1 MPIDTGVD
9 AGTPQQFP
17 HYDSYDIV
25 QLHDYQKFAHDF
37 IMTRPYAGLFLD
49 MGMGKTLTTLS
60 ALYDMNPPGH
70 VLVVA
75 PKNIARSTWLD
86 EIAKW
91 NLPLRTKSF
100 LVNENDRPLTK
111 KKRLELYAEAP
122 TQPPTVY
129 FINRELVCDLV
140 EHTPNWCYPIVILD
154 EAQSFKSYG
163 SERFKALKKVR
174 PNIER
179 LIELTGTPSPNG
191 LMDLWSQIYLLD
203 QGKRLGRTITQYRNE
218 FFTPGLIVNGYPV
231 KWTPK
236 PGAEQEI
243 YRRISDIVISMKN
256 TMLTLPPLTVN
267 NVYVHMEPKERKL
280 YEQMKKD
287 YVLNIPSMCA
297 EDGTID
303 VIAAN
308 AAVLSAKL
316 RQMASGALYVD
327 DQHNYKIIH
336 RRKLE
341 HVAYLL
347 RCTSSPV
354 IIAYHFQTD
363 RIMLETYLTSL
374 GFDVKVF
381 DGSAAMIR
389 AWNAGSVPVMLL
401 QPASA
406 GHGLNLQEGG
416 HTLIWYT
423 IPWSLEEY
431 QQTNARLYRQGQTDP
446 VVIHHIL
453 AKKTIDEQVLRAID
467 KKDMSQAQ
475 LIDAVRAEF

>member
-1 MPIDTGVD
+1 MPIDLT
-9 AGTPQQFP
+9 APQPQLP
-17 HYDSYDIV
+17 CDSYKLV

-37 IMTRPYAGLFLD
+37 ILTHPYAGLFLD

-60 ALYDMNPPGH
+60 ALYDLNPNGN
-70 VLVVA
+70 VLIVA

-91 NLPLRTKSF
+91 KLPLRTRSF
-100 LVNENDRPLTK
+100 VVNEKDRPLSK
-111 KKRLELYAEAP
+111 AKRHELYEEAQ
-122 TQPPTVY
+122 TAPPAIY

-140 EHTPNWCYPIVILD
+140 EHTKHWCYPIVVLD
-154 EAQSFKSYG
+154 EAQSFKTYNSA
-163 SERFKALKKVR
+163 RFKALKKVR
-174 PNIER
+174 PQIQR

-191 LMDLWSQIYLLD
+191 LMDLWSQICLLD
-203 QGKRLGRTITQYRNE
+203 EGERLGRTITAYRNR
-218 FFTPGLIVNGYPV
+218 FFYPGMIVNGYPV

-243 YRRISDIVISMKN
+243 YELISDLVISMKN
-256 TMLTLPPLTVN
+256 TALTLPPLTMN
-267 NVYVHMEPKERKL
+267 NVYVHMEPKEKKL
-280 YEQMKKD
+280 YDEMKKE
-287 YVLNIPSMCA
+287 YVLSFKTGVA
-297 EDGTID
+297 EDDVVD

-327 DQHNYKIIH
+327 DAHNYRIIH

-347 RCTSSPV
+347 RSTSSPV

-363 RIMLETYLTSL
+363 RIMLEAYLTSL
-374 GFDVKVF
+374 GFDVQPF
-381 DGSAAMIR
+381 DGSAGMIR
-389 AWNAGSVPVMLL
+389 AWNAGQIPVMLL

-406 GHGLNLQEGG
+406 GHGLNLQDGG

-453 AKKTIDEQVLRAID
+453 TKGTIDEQVLRAID
-467 KKDMSQAQ
+467 KKDMSQSQ
-475 LIDAVRAEF
+475 LIDAVMAEF

>member
-1 MPIDTGVD
+1 MPIDPN
-9 AGTPQQFP
+9 ALQPQLP
-17 HYDSYDIV
+17 CDSYNIV

-37 IMTRPYAGLFLD
+37 ILTHPYAGLFLD

-60 ALYDMNPPGH
+60 ALYDMNPNGN
-70 VLVVA
+70 VLIVA

-91 NLPLRTKSF
+91 KLPLRTRSF
-100 LVNENDRPLTK
+100 VVNEKDRPLSK
-111 KKRLELYAEAP
+111 AKRHELYEEAQ
-122 TQPPTVY
+122 TAPPAIY

-140 EHTPNWCYPIVILD
+140 EHTENWCYPIVVLD
-154 EAQSFKSYG
+154 EAQSFKTYNSA
-163 SERFKALKKVR
+163 RFKALKKVR
-174 PNIER
+174 PYIQR

-203 QGKRLGRTITQYRNE
+203 EGERLGRTITAYRNR
-218 FFTPGLIVNGYPV
+218 FFYPGMIVNGYPV

-243 YRRISDIVISMKN
+243 YGLISDLVISMKN
-256 TMLTLPPLTVN
+256 TALTLPPLTMD
-267 NVYVHMEPKERKL
+267 NVYVHMEPKEKKL
-280 YEQMKKD
+280 YDEMKKE
-287 YVLNIPSMCA
+287 YVLSLKTGVA
-297 EDGTID
+297 EDDVVD

-316 RQMASGALYVD
+316 RQMASGALYID
-327 DQHNYKIIH
+327 DAHNYRIIH

-363 RIMLETYLTSL
+363 KIMLETYLTSL
-374 GFDVKVF
+374 GFDVQPF
-381 DGSAAMIR
+381 DGSAGMIR
-389 AWNAGSVPVMLL
+389 AWNAGQIPVMLL

-453 AKKTIDEQVLRAID
+453 TKGTIDEQVLKAID
-467 KKDMSQAQ
+467 KKDMSQSQ
-475 LIDAVRAEF
+475 LINAVMAEF

>member
-1 MPIDTGVD
+1 MPIDPN
-9 AGTPQQFP
+9 APQPQLP
-17 HYDSYDIV
+17 CDSYNIV

-37 IMTRPYAGLFLD
+37 ILTHPYAGLFLD

-60 ALYDMNPPGH
+60 ALYDMNPNGN
-70 VLVVA
+70 VLIVA

-91 NLPLRTKSF
+91 KLPLRTRSF
-100 LVNENDRPLTK
+100 VVNEKDRPLSK
-111 KKRLELYAEAP
+111 AKRHELYEEAQ
-122 TQPPTVY
+122 TAPPAIY

-140 EHTPNWCYPIVILD
+140 EHTKNWCYPIVVLD
-154 EAQSFKSYG
+154 EAQSFKAYNSA
-163 SERFKALKKVR
+163 RFKALKKVR
-174 PNIER
+174 PYIQR

-203 QGKRLGRTITQYRNE
+203 EGERLGRTITAYRNR
-218 FFTPGLIVNGYPV
+218 FFYPGMIVNGYPV

-243 YRRISDIVISMKN
+243 YGLISDLVISMKN
-256 TMLTLPPLTVN
+256 TALTLPPLTMD
-267 NVYVHMEPKERKL
+267 NVYVHMEPKEKKL
-280 YEQMKKD
+280 YDEMKKE
-287 YVLNIPSMCA
+287 YVLSLKTGIA
-297 EDGTID
+297 EDDVVD

-316 RQMASGALYVD
+316 RQMASGALYID
-327 DQHNYKIIH
+327 DAHNYRIIH

-363 RIMLETYLTSL
+363 KIMLETYLTSL
-374 GFDVKVF
+374 GFDVQPF
-381 DGSAAMIR
+381 DGSAGMIR
-389 AWNAGSVPVMLL
+389 AWNAGQIPVMLL

-453 AKKTIDEQVLRAID
+453 TKGTIDEQVLKAID
-467 KKDMSQAQ
+467 KKDMSQSQ
-475 LIDAVRAEF
+475 LIDAVMAEF

>member
-1 MPIDTGVD
+1 MPIDPN
-9 AGTPQQFP
+9 APQSQLP
-17 HYDSYDIV
+17 CDSYNIV

-37 IMTRPYAGLFLD
+37 ILTHPYAGLFLD

-60 ALYDMNPPGH
+60 ALYDMNPNGN
-70 VLVVA
+70 VLIVA

-91 NLPLRTKSF
+91 KLPLRTRSF
-100 LVNENDRPLTK
+100 VVNEKDRPLSK
-111 KKRLELYAEAP
+111 AKRHELYEEAQ
-122 TQPPTVY
+122 TAPPAIY

-140 EHTPNWCYPIVILD
+140 EHTKHWCYPIVVLD
-154 EAQSFKSYG
+154 EAQSFKTYNSA
-163 SERFKALKKVR
+163 RFKALKKVR
-174 PNIER
+174 PQIQR

-203 QGKRLGRTITQYRNE
+203 EGERLGRTITAYRNR
-218 FFTPGLIVNGYPV
+218 FFYPGMIVNGYPV

-243 YRRISDIVISMKN
+243 YELISDLVISMKN
-256 TMLTLPPLTVN
+256 TALTLPPLTMN
-267 NVYVHMEPKERKL
+267 NVYVYMEPKEKKL
-280 YEQMKKD
+280 YDEMKKE
-287 YVLNIPSMCA
+287 YVLSFKTGVA
-297 EDGTID
+297 EDDVVD

-327 DQHNYKIIH
+327 DAHNYRIIH

-347 RCTSSPV
+347 RSTSSPV

-363 RIMLETYLTSL
+363 KIMLETYLTSL
-374 GFDVKVF
+374 GFDVQPF
-381 DGSAAMIR
+381 DGSAGMIR
-389 AWNAGSVPVMLL
+389 AWNAGQIPVMLL

-406 GHGLNLQEGG
+406 GHGLNLQDGG

-453 AKKTIDEQVLRAID
+453 TKGTIDEQVLRAID
-467 KKDMSQAQ
+467 KKDMSQSQ
-475 LIDAVRAEF
+475 LIDAVMAEF

>member
-1 MPIDTGVD
+1 MPIDLT
-9 AGTPQQFP
+9 APQPQLP
-17 HYDSYDIV
+17 CDSYKLV

-37 IMTRPYAGLFLD
+37 ILTHPYAGLFLD

-60 ALYDMNPPGH
+60 ALYDLNPNGN
-70 VLVVA
+70 VLIVA

-91 NLPLRTKSF
+91 KLPLRTCSF
-100 LVNENDRPLTK
+100 VVNEKDRPLSK
-111 KKRLELYAEAP
+111 AKRHELYEKAQTAP
-122 TQPPTVY
+122 PAIY

-140 EHTPNWCYPIVILD
+140 EHTKHWCYPIVVLD
-154 EAQSFKSYG
+154 EAQSFKTYNSA
-163 SERFKALKKVR
+163 RFKALKKVR
-174 PNIER
+174 PQIQR

-203 QGKRLGRTITQYRNE
+203 EGERLGRTITAYRNR
-218 FFTPGLIVNGYPV
+218 FFYPGMIVNGYPV
-231 KWTPK
+231 KWIPK

-243 YRRISDIVISMKN
+243 YELISDLVISMKN
-256 TMLTLPPLTVN
+256 TALTLPPLTMN
-267 NVYVHMEPKERKL
+267 NVYVHMEPKEKKL
-280 YEQMKKD
+280 YDEMKKE
-287 YVLNIPSMCA
+287 YVLSFKTGVA
-297 EDGTID
+297 EDDVVD

-327 DQHNYKIIH
+327 DAHNYRIIH

-347 RCTSSPV
+347 RSTSSPV

-374 GFDVKVF
+374 GFDVQSF
-381 DGSAAMIR
+381 DGSAGMIR
-389 AWNAGSVPVMLL
+389 AWNAGQIPVMLL

-406 GHGLNLQEGG
+406 GHGLNLQDGG

-453 AKKTIDEQVLRAID
+453 TKGTIDEQVLRAID
-467 KKDMSQAQ
+467 KKDMSQSQ
-475 LIDAVRAEF
+475 LIDAVMAEF

>member
-1 MPIDTGVD
+1 MPLN
-9 AGTPQQFP
+9 QP

-25 QLHDYQKFAHDF
+25 QLHDYQRYAHDF
-37 IMTRPYAGLFLD
+37 IMQHPYVGLFLD

-60 ALYDMNPPGH
+60 ALYDLNPHGH
-70 VLVVA
+70 VLVIA

-86 EIAKW
+86 EIEKW
-91 NLPLRTKSF
+91 NLPLRTRS
-100 LVNENDRPLTK
+100 LIVNERDRPLTK
-111 KKRLELYAEAP
+111 KQRLELYAEAP
-122 TQPPTVY
+122 SQPPTIY
-129 FINRELVCDLV
+129 FINRELICDLV
-140 EHTPNWCYPIVILD
+140 KNTPRWCYPVVVID
-154 EAQSFKSYG
+154 EAQSFKSYK

-174 PNIER
+174 PDIQR

-203 QGKRLGRTITQYRNE
+203 QGERLGRTITQYRNE
-218 FFTPGLIVNGYPV
+218 FFNPGLIVNGYPV
-231 KWTPK
+231 KWTLK

-256 TMLTLPPLTVN
+256 TDAKLNLPKLTMNEVF
-267 NVYVHMEPKERKL
+267 VHMEPKERKL
-280 YEQMKKD
+280 YDTMKRD
-287 YVLNIPSMCA
+287 FVLNFGDDM
-297 EDGTID
+297 D

-308 AAVLSAKL
+308 SAVLSAKL

-341 HVAYLL
+341 HIAYLL
-347 RCTSSPV
+347 RGTSSPV
-354 IIAYHFQTD
+354 IIGYHFQTD

-374 GFDVKVF
+374 GFDVRTF
-381 DGSAAMIR
+381 DGTAAMIR
-389 AWNAGSVPVMLL
+389 AWNAGEIQVMLL

-406 GHGLNLQEGG
+406 GHGLNLQQGG

-431 QQTNARLYRQGQTDP
+431 QQTNARLYRQGQTQP
-446 VVIHHIL
+446 VVIHHVMT
-453 AKKTIDEQVLRAID
+453 KGTIDEQVLRAIH
-467 KKDMSQAQ
+467 KKDFSQAQ
-475 LIDAVRAEF
+475 LIDAVKAQF